1 MKISLTEIQMI
12 FEVQFWLMYV
22 YDLSLCMSIHKIGQF
37 PRSNVQ
43 LWPKNLTNFDPHK
56 VETQ

>member
-1 MKISLTEIQMI
+1 MQEKLENVFASP
-12 FEVQFWLMYV
+12 
-22 YDLSLCMSIHKIGQF
+22 KIGQI